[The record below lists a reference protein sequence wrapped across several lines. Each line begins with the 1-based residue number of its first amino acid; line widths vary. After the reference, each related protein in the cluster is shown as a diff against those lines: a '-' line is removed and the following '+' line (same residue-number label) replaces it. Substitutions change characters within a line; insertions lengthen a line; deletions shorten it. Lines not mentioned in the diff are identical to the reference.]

1 MNNIMS
7 VNEDFN
13 LTGEGF
19 SINSKKYK
27 TLL

>member
-1 MNNIMS
+1 MKNIMS

-27 TLL
+27 TLF